1 MPNDPHT
8 HQKKNNEKRSF
19 YIALS
24 VCLLAAVA
32 AAWSTYASVM
42 DYVRSSQPTIAGT
55 SSLPAAVS
63 TPKPVSSAPAEES
76 SVPALSSAEEEE
88 ESSSDVPTAT
98 ESEEAVEAAAYTVST
113 HFTPPAMGEI
123 LSHYSGDTLVYN
135 RTMRD
140 WRTHPGCDIACE
152 EGESILACA
161 NGEVTRT
168 YTDALWGNVVE
179 VEHGEY
185 TLRYCGVGEEFM
197 VSAGD
202 VVRQGQV
209 IALVTAVP
217 CEAAQPLHVH
227 LEAEKNGQ
235 AIDPAALFE

>member
-1 MPNDPHT
+1 MPNDPNT
-8 HQKKNNEKRSF
+8 RPKKNNEKRSF

-42 DYVRSSQPTIAGT
+42 DYVKTNQPALAGESSV
-55 SSLPAAVS
+55 PAVVS
-63 TPKPVSSAPAEES
+63 TPKPVSSAPQES
-76 SVPALSSAEEEE
+76 SLPAPSSSEA
-88 ESSSDVPTAT
+88 ESSEIPTAV
-98 ESEEAVEAAAYTVST
+98 ESEEAVPAAAYSVST
-113 HFTPPAMGEI
+113 HFVPPAMGEI
-123 LSHYSGDTLVYN
+123 LSHYSGDNLVYN
-135 RTMRD
+135 QTMRD

-161 NGEVTRT
+161 NGQVTRT
-168 YTDALWGNVVE
+168 YTDPLWGNVVE

-209 IALVTAVP
+209 IALITAVP

-235 AIDPAALFE
+235 AIDPAGLFA